1 MVSKKKDFIGA
12 VLARRPGLAD
22 PDRPTLVGLRPVD
35 PARRLRGGA
44 HLLSPGAAATIEN
57 DEGFVTSVAYSPSL
71 SHWIGLAFLKHG
83 PQRIGQR
90 VRAYDALRG
99 EDFECEVCSPVFIDP
114 EGARLHG

>member
-1 MVSKKKDFIGA
+1 MSTSQEIAIVVGSTGA
-12 VLARRPGLAD
+12 MGRVI
-22 PDRPTLVGLRPVD
+22 T
-35 PARRLRGGA
+35 
-44 HLLSPGAAATIEN
+44 PGAAATIEN
-57 DEGFVTSVAYSPSL
+57 DEGVVTSVAYSPSL

-114 EGARLHG
+114 EVNSLRGERKRE